1 MSSRLP
7 VVIGVINT
15 KGGVGKTTT
24 AVNLAAALA
33 SPRRRVLLV
42 DLDSQAS
49 ASLWCGVSRQQL
61 RPSAATC
68 LLEEFPIRR
77 ALRRTTSEHLDLLT
91 GSLELAS
98 VDVALC
104 NMRGRELALR
114 RLLRSVRPPYDCVLI
129 DCPPSLSLLGIN
141 ALNAAD
147 FLLVPVPPEP
157 LSMTGLAHLLDSVER
172 VRTRMGSRAHVL
184 GILVTLLDGRRRN
197 TREVVE
203 QLRAEYRETV
213 FHTEI
218 PWTAALSEAP
228 AAAKTV
234 FELAPRSPSADAFRR
249 LAGEVLQRT
258 ASIRE

>member
-1 MSSRLP
+1 MTARLP
-7 VVIGVINT
+7 AVIAIINN

-49 ASLWCGVSRQQL
+49 ASLWCGISRQHL
-61 RPSAATC
+61 RPSAANC
-68 LLEEFPIRR
+68 LLERYPIRK
-77 ALRRTTSEHLDLLT
+77 ALRRTASEHLDLLT

-98 VDVALC
+98 LDVALC
-104 NMRGRELALR
+104 NVRGREMALR

-129 DCPPSLSLLGIN
+129 DCPPSFSLIGIN

-147 FLLVPVPPEP
+147 FLLVPVLPEP
-157 LSMTGLAHLLDSVER
+157 LSLTGLANLLDSVER

-184 GILVTLLDGRRRN
+184 GILVTLLDARRRSM
-197 TREVVE
+197 REIAE
-203 QLRAEYRETV
+203 QLRAEYRDTV

-218 PWTAALSEAP
+218 HWTAALAEAP
-228 AAAKTV
+228 AAGKAV
-234 FELAPRSPSADAFRR
+234 LDLAPRSSSADAFRR
-249 LAGEVLQRT
+249 LAGEVLQR
-258 ASIRE
+258 AADIRH

>member
-1 MSSRLP
+1 
-7 VVIGVINT
+7 
-15 KGGVGKTTT
+15 
-24 AVNLAAALA
+24 
-33 SPRRRVLLV
+33 
-42 DLDSQAS
+42 
-49 ASLWCGVSRQQL
+49 
-61 RPSAATC
+61 
-68 LLEEFPIRR
+68 
-77 ALRRTTSEHLDLLT
+77 
-91 GSLELAS
+91 
-98 VDVALC
+98 
-104 NMRGRELALR
+104 
-114 RLLRSVRPPYDCVLI
+114 VLI

-157 LSMTGLAHLLDSVER
+157 LCMTGLTHLLDSVER
-172 VRTRMGSRAHVL
+172 ARTRMGSRAHVL

-197 TREVVE
+197 TREIVE
-203 QLRAEYRETV
+203 QLRAEYREAV

>member
-1 MSSRLP
+1 MTSRLP
-7 VVIGVINT
+7 VVIAVINT

-33 SPRRRVLLV
+33 APRRRVLLV

-49 ASLWCGVSRQQL
+49 ASRWCGVERHHL

-68 LLEEFPIRR
+68 LLERYPIRK

-98 VDVALC
+98 VDVGLC
-104 NMRGRELALR
+104 NTRGRELALR

-129 DCPPSLSLLGIN
+129 DCPPGLSLLGIN

-147 FLLVPVPPEP
+147 FLVVPVPPEP
-157 LSMTGLAHLLDSVER
+157 LSLTGLGNLLESVER

-184 GILVTLLDGRRRN
+184 GILITLLDGRRRS
-197 TREVVE
+197 TRETVE

-218 PWTAALSEAP
+218 HWTAALAEAP
-228 AAAKTV
+228 AAAQSV
-234 FELAPRSPSADAFRR
+234 FEFAPHSSSADAFRR
-249 LAGEVLQRT
+249 LAGEVLQRS
-258 ASIRE
+258 AAIRH